1 MRNKVPENEDT
12 PWVVEMEYEVGKNN
26 EIIYLRIFM
35 TMRIFMIFHFYYPW
49 CINLGTPLHG
59 FLLQVYIIYI

>member
-1 MRNKVPENEDT
+1 MRNKIPENEDT

-35 TMRIFMIFHFYYPW
+35 TTTRLIKLALSKGVLFNFKI
-49 CINLGTPLHG
+49 
-59 FLLQVYIIYI
+59 